1 MSEKDGMTRRTFL
14 KGAGY
19 VAARAAMPNLT
30 KPPETPVPPNTE
42 TPNQTRAKIKAA
54 VEQQKKP
61 ELTQIPETA
70 YQKGNT
76 YYSPNGNATPSSKN
90 ERGLHN
96 WSPDLGQIARSL
108 PPEETVYNPAGLA
121 NRSPEAFLQVINH
134 YHVDDPNNGRYRPTD
149 ENTFCNFYL
158 WDVTNAFG
166 IGIPHYGENNDY
178 MTANKTFDYLEARE
192 NRMNWAHFI
201 DTTVAQELA
210 NQGVPVV
217 VAVKNHTGGSGH
229 VGILFPNHENDG
241 KTHLVQA
248 GRING
253 IVEVTNETFPTDT
266 YSTPEFYV
274 NTQDYGD
281 E

>member
-1 MSEKDGMTRRTFL
+1 MKNPEISRRTFL
-14 KGAGY
+14 K
-19 VAARAAMPNLT
+19 VAAVTAGALAVPRIVSA
-30 KPPETPVPPNTE
+30 ETPPPAPAAPEKIKT
-42 TPNQTRAKIKAA
+42 QIKAA

-70 YQKGNT
+70 YQKGAP
-76 YYSPNGNATPSSKN
+76 YYSPYGNATPSSKN
-90 ERGLHN
+90 ERNLYN

-108 PPEETVYNPAGLA
+108 PPEETVYNPVGLA
-121 NRSPEAFLQVINH
+121 NRSPEAFLTVINH
-134 YHVDDPNNGRYRPTD
+134 YHVDDPDNGRYKPTD
-149 ENTFCNFYL
+149 EHTFCNFYL

-166 IGIPHYGENNDY
+166 IGIPHYDENNGL
-178 MTANKTFDYLEARE
+178 MTANKTFDYLENRE
-192 NRMNWAHFI
+192 NRANWGHFT
-201 DTTVAQELA
+201 DLSYAQELA

-253 IVEVTNETFPTDT
+253 IVEVTNETFPTEI

-274 NTQDYGD
+274 NTKDYGD